1 MEQHEVYVGS
11 VQAGNSGQVLD
22 TRKLVKFEGEQLASY
37 FEPGT
42 HRGQVTDTRG
52 VNQLL
57 YRAADGR
64 LIVFEENWS
73 HWQNE
78 PTSSTLLVI
87 GLDDLGP
94 MGRFAGLGA
103 AAGDEFTRALTLD
116 EGLTQPSDL
125 ADLEPVTAFLAGDV
139 LEAGCIV
146 TDPATVEEMASG
158 EAGL

>member
-42 HRGQVTDTRG
+42 HKGNVTDTRG

-57 YRAADGR
+57 FRAADGR
-64 LIVFEENWS
+64 LVIFEENWS
-73 HWQNE
+73 NWQGE
-78 PTSSTLLVI
+78 PSSSTLLVV

-125 ADLEPVTAFLAGDV
+125 EPVAAFLAGDT
-139 LEAGCIV
+139 LEVGIV

-158 EAGL
+158 EVGL